1 MYIIEKSEAKRFE
14 FKSPDGKT
22 YSIPRRESLPFR
34 KLREL
39 QERINSAENP
49 AEEGVNAIFDL
60 FDEFAPGALDS
71 LDFEQA
77 LNLINAYSTGD
88 EGETLGESSTSSD

>member
-1 MYIIEKSEAKRFE
+1 MYTIEKSEAKQFE
-14 FKSPDGKT
+14 FEIDGKA
-22 YSIPRRESLPFR
+22 YSVPRRESLPFPTFR
-34 KLREL
+34 KIRKRI
-39 QERINSAENP
+39 QEADDP

-77 LNLINAYSTGD
+77 LNLVNAYSTGD

>member
-1 MYIIEKSEAKRFE
+1 MYKIEKSEAKHFE
-14 FKSPDGKT
+14 FEIDGKA
-22 YSIPRRESLPFR
+22 YSVPRRESLPFKTFR
-34 KLREL
+34 GIQK
-39 QERINSAENP
+39 RIKDAADP

-71 LDFEQA
+71 IDFEQA
-77 LNLINAYSTGD
+77 LKLENAYSTGD

>member
-1 MYIIEKSEAKRFE
+1 MYKVEKSEASKFKFE
-14 FKSPDGKT
+14 IDGKA
-22 YSIPRRESLPFR
+22 YSVPRRESLPFPKFREIR
-34 KLREL
+34 K
-39 QERINSAENP
+39 RIQDADDP
-49 AEEGVNAIFDL
+49 AEEGLNAMFDL

-77 LNLINAYSTGD
+77 LSLINAYSTGD

>member
-1 MYIIEKSEAKRFE
+1 MYVIEKSEAKRFE
-14 FKSPDGKT
+14 FEIDGKE
-22 YSIPRRESLPFR
+22 YSVPRRESLPFPVFR
-34 KLREL
+34 KIRKRI
-39 QERINSAENP
+39 QESDNA
-49 AEEGVNAIFDL
+49 AEEGVNAMFDL
-60 FDEFAPGALDS
+60 FEEFAPGALDS

>member
-1 MYIIEKSEAKRFE
+1 MYRIEKSEAKRFE
-14 FKSPDGKT
+14 FEIDGKE
-22 YSIPRRESLPFR
+22 YSVPRRESLPFP
-34 KLREL
+34 KFREI
-39 QERINSAENP
+39 QKRIKDADDP